1 MAQVIIFTN
10 SNGGVSVCIPTGE
23 LDINAVKA
31 KDTPSTSI
39 IVQDS
44 ELPQADNDFF
54 NAWELANGVVT
65 VNLTKAKELTKA
77 RLRAER
83 EPLLAAQDVLFQRAQ
98 ETGGDTSAI
107 VAEKQRLRDVTG
119 LVDAC
124 TSTAQLRALN
134 TSSVAVIVEEAPAVV
149 VEETQAA
156 VVEETSVEQ
165 A

>member
-1 MAQVIIFTN
+1 MAQVIIFSN

-23 LDINAVKA
+23 LDIHAVKA

-65 VNLTKAKELTKA
+65 VNLAKAKEITKA
-77 RLRAER
+77 RLRAQR

-98 ETGGDTSAI
+98 ESGADTAAI
-107 VAEKQRLRDVTG
+107 VAEKNRLRDITG
-119 LVDAC
+119 LVDLC
-124 TSTAQLRALN
+124 DTTAQLRAL
-134 TSSVAVIVEEAPAVV
+134 TV
-149 VEETQAA
+149 
-156 VVEETSVEQ
+156 
-165 A
+165 